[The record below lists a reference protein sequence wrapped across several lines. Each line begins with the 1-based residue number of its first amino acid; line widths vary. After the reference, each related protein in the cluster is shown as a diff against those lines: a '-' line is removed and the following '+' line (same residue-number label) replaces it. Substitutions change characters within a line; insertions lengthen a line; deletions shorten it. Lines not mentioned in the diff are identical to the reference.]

1 MTHFFSRFSF
11 QDGVIAEVCPGEYEP
26 AWVLNFKKGI
36 LSAMQNSMLRFDMD
50 YNTTETDVSG
60 TCQVDYV
67 LTETK
72 DTSIWI
78 TKTKNIPS
86 CKYRYKTESILQT
99 TPYEF
104 RQNYAAWPLLQSES
118 SCNVSCFNYLRN
130 KNF

>member
-1 MTHFFSRFSF
+1 
-11 QDGVIAEVCPGEYEP
+11 
-26 AWVLNFKKGI
+26 
-36 LSAMQNSMLRFDMD
+36 MQNSMLRFDMD

-67 LTETK
+67 FTETS

-78 TKTKNIPS
+78 TKRKDISS
-86 CKYRYKTESILQT
+86 CKHRYKTDSILQT

-118 SCNVSCFNYLRN
+118 FCNVRI
-130 KNF
+130 

>member
-1 MTHFFSRFSF
+1 
-11 QDGVIAEVCPGEYEP
+11 
-26 AWVLNFKKGI
+26 
-36 LSAMQNSMLRFDMD
+36 MQNSMLRFDMD

-78 TKTKNIPS
+78 TKKKHIES
-86 CKYRYKTESILQT
+86 CKNRYKTESILQT

-104 RQNYAAWPLLQSES
+104 RPNYAAWPLFQSES
-118 SCNVSCFNYLRN
+118 YCNVRLLYIYTQIIFIDN
-130 KNF
+130 KLISVFC